1 MAGIYRPRHSERTAL
16 YRALFHYF
24 DQFLA
29 QYESRFEKEYGF
41 FRPIVKEVVERYLD
55 CGNPRCGFARIRCP
69 DCGEERLL
77 MFSCRTRG
85 FCPSCH
91 AKRLEEWGE
100 WMRET
105 LLLDVPHRQ
114 VVFTIPKMLRIFF
127 KYNRRLLGE
136 LCRLALRS
144 LTRYFEVVTGSAL
157 TPGVI
162 AAIQTFGDRIN
173 LHPHLHFLVTEGGV
187 DEAGVFHKLPR
198 LDDSRLAEIFG
209 REVLA
214 FLVGK
219 ELLSPEW
226 AERIL
231 SWRHTGFSV
240 HSLVR
245 AKTKPEAERVGKYMI
260 RPLLSLER
268 LSLNE
273 REAKVCYRYG
283 KDAEEVE
290 RMDYL
295 EFIARV
301 TSHIPDKGQ
310 VTVRYYGLYA
320 NAHRGKVKKTSLG
333 PLALRMAE
341 DKLRPVPA
349 KGWAEMIR
357 KVYEVDPLLC
367 PHCGGT
373 MKVIAFIT
381 DFPVVDKIINHLKLT
396 FIASKPPPPQVA
408 FQEYLMAA
416 ETSAECSS

>member
-1 MAGIYRPRHSERTAL
+1 MAGVYCPRHPERTAL

-187 DEAGVFHKLPR
+187 DETGVFHKLPR

-416 ETSAECSS
+416 ETSAECFS

>member
-1 MAGIYRPRHSERTAL
+1 V
-16 YRALFHYF
+16 LFHYF
-24 DQFLA
+24 DRFLTE
-29 QYESRFEKEYGF
+29 YESRFQREYGF
-41 FRPIVKEVVERYLD
+41 FRPIIKEVVDRYLD

-69 DCGEERLL
+69 SCGEERLL

-136 LCRLALRS
+136 LCRLALRC
-144 LTRYFEVVTGSAL
+144 LTRYFEVLADSAL

-162 AAIQTFGDRIN
+162 AVIQTFGNRIN

-187 DEAGVFHKLPR
+187 DEAGIFHKIPR
-198 LDDSRLAEIFG
+198 IDDSRLAELFA

-214 FLVGK
+214 ALVRR

-226 AERIL
+226 AARIL

-240 HSLVR
+240 HSQVR
-245 AKTKPEAERVGKYMI
+245 AKTSVEAERVGKYMI

-268 LSLNE
+268 LSLDE
-273 REAKVCYRYG
+273 KQGQVCYRYG
-283 KDAEEVE
+283 KKGEEVE
-290 RMDYL
+290 RMDDL

-310 VTVRYYGLYA
+310 VTVRYFGL
-320 NAHRGKVKKTSLG
+320 
-333 PLALRMAE
+333 
-341 DKLRPVPA
+341 
-349 KGWAEMIR
+349 
-357 KVYEVDPLLC
+357 C
-367 PHCGGT
+367 
-373 MKVIAFIT
+373 
-381 DFPVVDKIINHLKLT
+381 
-396 FIASKPPPPQVA
+396 
-408 FQEYLMAA
+408 
-416 ETSAECSS
+416 